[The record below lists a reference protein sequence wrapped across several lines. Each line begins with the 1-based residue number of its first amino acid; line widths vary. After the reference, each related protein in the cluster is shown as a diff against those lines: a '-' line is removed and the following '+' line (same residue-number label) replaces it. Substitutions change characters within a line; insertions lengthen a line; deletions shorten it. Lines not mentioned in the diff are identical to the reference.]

1 MIHRLTVGSDVM
13 CRLHMTPYSRM
24 CVCRWCGV
32 VAGCLLLHV
41 CVCMFTRSLVG
52 ILKAVASPNK
62 AKEEASLERLGKEIC
77 EHILRGA
84 VL

>member
-1 MIHRLTVGSDVM
+1 
-13 CRLHMTPYSRM
+13 
-24 CVCRWCGV
+24 
-32 VAGCLLLHV
+32 
-41 CVCMFTRSLVG
+41 MFTRSLVG